1 VSRHT
6 GLAEGIGA
14 VAREAVPVRHGFDDA
29 VVGKRAECDGGGLF
43 APMGLPRREE
53 FTGTLTGEYVDHGE
67 PPWRWYLM
75 VDLSRKPDGYPY
87 ESVWCES
94 ESLFFIENAGLT

>member
-6 GLAEGIGA
+6 GSAERIDA
-14 VAREAVPVRHGFDDA
+14 VPKEAVSARHGFDDA
-29 VVGKRAECDGGGLF
+29 VAGKRAECDGGGLF

-53 FTGTLTGEYVDHGE
+53 FTGKLTGEYVDHGD

-75 VDLSRKPDGYPY
+75 VELSRKPDGYPF

-94 ESLFFIENAGLT
+94 ESLFFLKE